1 MSVFTGGDKYYNLA
15 KGMDAKAYNLEQE
28 IGYMESNRSLLAEI
42 RKARLANQE
51 LIQQNY
57 SDIYAQASGADA
69 STANVLST
77 LGGSYAYSM
86 DLNQLNESLEQA
98 EIYSNVLKK
107 KGATAD
113 KRAATATQITMAVL
127 AVAGGALGAGLI
139 GAGIAGG
146 GLTGA
151 GLGVMG
157 GAAIGKGAVS
167 AMKPGKV
174 ARSTSTKAAVQ
185 YGITG
190 ATLAIGGAIAGSGN
204 GTAAANTTKGIT
216 DVTGQAETIAANS
229 NGQIT
234 MPNAY
239 YGQQAAKSAST
250 NFGWLKT
257 AKDYISMGSNIS
269 SMLQPDYSYV
279 DERYQRSLYTTRA
292 RRLGRAY

>member
-86 DLNQLNESLEQA
+86 DLNKLNENLEQA

-127 AVAGGALGAGLI
+127 AVAGGALGAGLV

-146 GLTGA
+146 GMTGA

-157 GAAIGKGAVS
+157 GAAVGKGAVS
-167 AMKPGKV
+167 AMKPGRV
-174 ARSTSTKAAVQ
+174 ARKTSTKAAVQ

-190 ATLAIGGAIAGSGN
+190 ATLAIGGAIGGSASATTAPTTTATTSTG
-204 GTAAANTTKGIT
+204 GTVSMSGGSIGGELGS
-216 DVTGQAETIAANS
+216 V
-229 NGQIT
+229 
-234 MPNAY
+234 
-239 YGQQAAKSAST
+239 QAAKSAST
-250 NFGWLKT
+250 SFGWLKT
-257 AKDYISMGSNIS
+257 AKDYVSMGSNIS
-269 SMLQPDYSYV
+269 SMLQPDYSYA
-279 DERYQRSLYTTRA
+279 DERYQRSLYATRA
-292 RRLGRAY
+292 RRLGRTY